1 MSWGGPEFKFKN
13 NREFP
18 IKIVSKCVDRQLT
31 VEIWGTDV
39 DGSYVE
45 MTYSASTA
53 YDSKY
58 PDVAVGTRATTYR
71 CVYDKDGN
79 LISRTKEAGS
89 YYYYHDEDIKW
100 PSTPEPT
107 QTPTPVPTQ
116 TPTPAPTEEPVPTA
130 PVIDTDESPSL
141 DP

>member
-1 MSWGGPEFKFKN
+1 M
-13 NREFP
+13 
-18 IKIVSKCVDRQLT
+18 
-31 VEIWGTDV
+31 
-39 DGSYVE
+39 
-45 MTYSASTA
+45 
-53 YDSKY
+53 
-58 PDVAVGTRATTYR
+58 AVGTRATTYR